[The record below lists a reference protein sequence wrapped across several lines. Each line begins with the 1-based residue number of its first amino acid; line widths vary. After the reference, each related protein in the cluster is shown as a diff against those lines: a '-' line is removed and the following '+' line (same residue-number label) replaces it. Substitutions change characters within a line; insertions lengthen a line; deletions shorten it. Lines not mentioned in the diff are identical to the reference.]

1 MFWPPNV
8 ILLAALLVTPAQWWW
23 PCGLT
28 AFAAHLVVHAQL
40 GGVPL
45 VVMVVHFAG
54 NMVRAVPA
62 ALALHR
68 LSDPPWRVDT
78 LRSMFAVIA
87 VAGVAAPAL
96 ASALVAHVYVLAGW
110 VPSGT
115 ACCWSNSRGAN
126 PSHSCNHLWPGGS
139 ERL

>member
-54 NMVRAVPA
+54 NMVRAVPRSRSTGSAIPLGEWTRCA
-62 ALALHR
+62 A
-68 LSDPPWRVDT
+68 
-78 LRSMFAVIA
+78 
-87 VAGVAAPAL
+87 
-96 ASALVAHVYVLAGW
+96 
-110 VPSGT
+110 
-115 ACCWSNSRGAN
+115 CSR
-126 PSHSCNHLWPGGS
+126 
-139 ERL
+139 